1 MAESTEAIKKHDLSG
16 SLKPKISV
24 AICTYNR
31 AERLVLALDGISRQS
46 LPRKYF
52 EIIVV
57 DNASTDNTKVTCTRY
72 QKDLPNLRYIYEPV
86 QGLSKARNTAM
97 QSSHGQYIAYLDDDA
112 IPCSDWLE
120 TILETFENLKP
131 KPVCVGGP
139 IYPLW
144 ESPKPD
150 WIGKDL
156 EYLFSLL
163 DFSDKPHWLKLPKYP
178 FGANMAFQRDILS
191 QAGGFAQELGR
202 LGSQHLLSGEEYR
215 LYRILIEHGLGLLY
229 YHPQASVEHC
239 ISPQRINLQ
248 WMLERSYWQGRSI
261 AVGASLNG
269 KTLAQEWWQI
279 LGGAIKH
286 RKPLVQVLNLLRT
299 WSEPKARTNALVQM
313 MQSWG
318 YLSQVWLYS
327 TTWKFSPVQ
336 AQSHLSASGSS
347 LVKHPTNS

>member
-1 MAESTEAIKKHDLSG
+1 MAVSTEAIKKCDLPG
-16 SLKPKISV
+16 TWKPKISV

-31 AERLVLALDGISRQS
+31 AKYLVNALEGIRRQS
-46 LPRKYF
+46 LPLEYF

-57 DNASTDNTKVTCTRY
+57 DNASTDDTQTICICK
-72 QKDLPNLRYIYEPV
+72 QQDLPNLRYIYEPV

-97 QSSHGQYIAYLDDDA
+97 QSSHGEYIAYLDDDA
-112 IPCSDWLE
+112 IPCPVWLE
-120 TILETFENLKP
+120 TILETFEQLKP
-131 KPVCVGGP
+131 KPVCLGGP

-150 WIGKDL
+150 WIGTDV

-163 DFSDKPHWLKLPKYP
+163 YFGDKSHWLKLPKYP
-178 FGANMAFQRDILS
+178 FGANMAFQRDALC

-215 LYRILIEHGLGLLY
+215 LYRILIEQGRGLLY

-239 ISPQRINLQ
+239 ISQQRINLK

-261 AVGASLNG
+261 AVGARLNG

-279 LGGAIKH
+279 LGGVVKH
-286 RKPLVQVLNLLRT
+286 RKPLVQILNLLRN
-299 WSEPKARTNALVQM
+299 WSKPKARTKAQVQIV
-313 MQSWG
+313 QSWG

-327 TTWKFSPVQ
+327 TTWKCSPVQ
-336 AQSHLSASGSS
+336 EQLQSSASRLS
-347 LVKHPTNS
+347 LANRPPNL